1 MIKVLTFFKGKWRVF
16 REISPGDEFISYYT
30 ANFVCIYPEPEKMG
44 A

>member
-1 MIKVLTFFKGKWRVF
+1 MIKVLTFFKDRWCVF
-16 REISPGDEFISYYT
+16 CEISPDNEFILYYT